1 MLTPKQIT
9 QRLPTALP
17 QVKANNTT
25 ENWSTKLGKLFVLY
39 IKQKKL
45 CDNVIK

>member
-25 ENWSTKLGKLFVLY
+25 ENSTKLGKLFILY